1 MKKKVKL
8 KNNIKSK
15 KTKIKILFFLLSFI
29 IITTITFNY
38 LLSKNI
44 NINNELL
51 ITYLLKNSNYEYNDN
66 NKTLKKLKENIS
78 AVDLIN
84 FNYYSLKKYKAKK
97 NNVKKEA
104 KNTTT
109 KELTQATNNNPL
121 IYIYNSHQTEEYSLG
136 DIAYN
141 INPSVTI
148 NNYIM
153 KDIFEKQGYKTLV
166 EERSIKDILNL
177 NSWNYASSYKA
188 SRIYMEDAKANND
201 SLKYFIDVHRD
212 SLSHDRTSITIGDTK
227 YAKVLFLIGLEN
239 PNYQK
244 NLAFTERINNKIVE
258 RYNGLS
264 KGIYQKEG
272 AGVNG
277 VYNQDFSENTVLIEI
292 GGPENTIEEVM
303 NTTVAISNIIC
314 EVIKENE
321 I

>member
-8 KNNIKSK
+8 KNNSKSK
-15 KTKIKILFFLLSFI
+15 KTKIKLFLFLLSFI

-66 NKTLKKLKENIS
+66 NKTLKKLKENIT

-97 NNVKKEA
+97 NSSKKEIT
-104 KNTTT
+104 NTTT
-109 KELTQATNNNPL
+109 KELTQTTNNNPL

-166 EERSIKDILNL
+166 EERSIKDVLNL

-258 RYNGLS
+258 RYSGLS

-272 AGVNG
+272 PGVNG
-277 VYNQDFSENTVLIEI
+277 VYNQDFSEHTILVEI

-321 I
+321 V